1 MTQQL
6 LQIRK
11 YVCIFSWLSA
21 VMVLLTLINHCSVL
35 NTPKSSWS
43 LSWTVLTNFL
53 WQLVTMSTFRDSWSR
68 WAFSV
73 TVGQDEHF
81 PWQLV
86 NMSTFRDSWSRWA
99 LSVTLVQ
106 DEHFPWQ
113 LVKMST
119 FCDSWSRWALSVT
132 VGQDEH
138 FSWQLVMMNTFRD
151 SWSRWVYWTV
161 LLILIILILLMKTY
175 YVYLCNQLY
184 SALYRTAMSHW
195 KVPISLRIAQ
205 KFKNPLC
212 RQSCPPYLSFPC
224 HLPLARW
231 EVTPV

>member
-68 WAFSV
+68 WALSV
-73 TVGQDEHF
+73 TVGQHEHF
-81 PWQLV
+81 LWQLV
-86 NMSTFRDSWSRWA
+86 KMSTFRDSWSRWA
-99 LSVTLVQ
+99 LSVTIGQDEHFPWQLVINGH

-113 LVKMST
+113 LVKMSLL
-119 FCDSWSRWALSVT
+119 DSATNTNNTNTTYENILCLFMQPTVLSAVPDSDESLKSANIFANSAKVEKSVVPPILPALSLISMPPPPPPRK
-132 VGQDEH
+132 VGSDTRV
-138 FSWQLVMMNTFRD
+138 S
-151 SWSRWVYWTV
+151 
-161 LLILIILILLMKTY
+161 
-175 YVYLCNQLY
+175 
-184 SALYRTAMSHW
+184 
-195 KVPISLRIAQ
+195 
-205 KFKNPLC
+205 
-212 RQSCPPYLSFPC
+212 
-224 HLPLARW
+224 
-231 EVTPV
+231 

>member
-113 LVKMST
+113 LVIN
-119 FCDSWSRWALSVT
+119 
-132 VGQDEH
+132 GHDEH
-138 FSWQLVMMNTFRD
+138 FPWQLVKMSLLDSATNTNNTNTTYENILCLFMQTNVLSAVPD
-151 SWSRWVYWTV
+151 SVESLKSANIFANSAKVEKPFV
-161 LLILIILILLMKTY
+161 PQILP
-175 YVYLCNQLY
+175 
-184 SALYRTAMSHW
+184 ALS
-195 KVPISLRIAQ
+195 
-205 KFKNPLC
+205 
-212 RQSCPPYLSFPC
+212 SFPWR
-224 HLPLARW
+224 LPPSPLQGGKW
-231 EVTPV
+231 HPCKLGDS